1 MGLILQ
7 EDDYEYPL
15 WRLLNEGSPRTVRI
29 KHVNVANISAAL
41 RGPGAFTPQALFV
54 MLSDP
59 PETLDVAG
67 RRYRL
72 DWRRDVVSV
81 YVPAGP

>member
-1 MGLILQ
+1 
-7 EDDYEYPL
+7 
-15 WRLLNEGSPRTVRI
+15 
-29 KHVNVANISAAL
+29 VNVANISASL

-54 MLSDP
+54 TLPDP
-59 PETLDVAG
+59 SETLDVAG

-72 DWRRDVVSV
+72 DWRKDPVSV